1 MPNVHDLQD
10 WFGSLRESYAFL
22 IAAPVVVGVTL
33 ACIAEWAERHLNAAE
48 GATTRGHGASSLR
61 QATVAQDR

>member
-10 WFGSLRESYAFL
+10 WFGSLRESYVFL
-22 IAAPVVVGVTL
+22 VGLPVVVGVTL
-33 ACIAEWAERHLNAAE
+33 ACAAEWAEHYLRAAE
-48 GATTRGHGASSLR
+48 GMTSREHGATSLR